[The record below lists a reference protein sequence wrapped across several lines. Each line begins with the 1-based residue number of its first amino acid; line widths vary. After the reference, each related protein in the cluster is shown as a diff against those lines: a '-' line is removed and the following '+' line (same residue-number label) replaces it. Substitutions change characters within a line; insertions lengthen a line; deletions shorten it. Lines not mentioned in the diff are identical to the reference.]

1 MGHPRTRVT
10 RIASQTLCQG
20 RPAGWRPDD
29 GVGRRVVR
37 AALHVRHLTGG
48 HACVHAT
55 SMTRSRWAGLI
66 ALIAGIIIVLYKLS
80 VDGTGLSFVLLLGVL
95 CIADGIL
102 RLTVE

>member
-1 MGHPRTRVT
+1 
-10 RIASQTLCQG
+10 
-20 RPAGWRPDD
+20 
-29 GVGRRVVR
+29 
-37 AALHVRHLTGG
+37 
-48 HACVHAT
+48 
-55 SMTRSRWAGLI
+55 MTRSRWAGLI